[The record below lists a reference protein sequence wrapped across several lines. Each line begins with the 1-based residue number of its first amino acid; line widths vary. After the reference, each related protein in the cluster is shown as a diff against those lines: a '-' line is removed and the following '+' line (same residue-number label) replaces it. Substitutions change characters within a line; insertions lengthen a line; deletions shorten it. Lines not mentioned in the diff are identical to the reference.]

1 MSCFAEIYDR
11 INLKNDQQDRTFLSG
26 IGGAY
31 GKMGFVHEKPGTH
44 RQGADT
50 GRGHTGRFLS
60 SGGPCLAEKQAG
72 AVSDLETVGGQ
83 ANLPTFL
90 GMYRRLGA
98 SGRDKPSWSGPGGKR
113 GSSVDLEPETGRL
126 VFSKVR
132 DTAMP
137 NLLDV
142 WLFEKGKMVAFSRT
156 LTERKT
162 KEVEEIHW
170 MWPDEIRRL
179 YDGGRMVPSLGYFF
193 SEIEGMPGE
202 VRSR

>member
-50 GRGHTGRFLS
+50 GRGHTGRVLS
-60 SGGPCLAEKQAG
+60 SGGPCLAEKQAW
-72 AVSDLETVGGQ
+72 AVSDFETVGGQ

-113 GSSVDLEPETGRL
+113 GSRRRSGAGNGQAR
-126 VFSKVR
+126 F
-132 DTAMP
+132 
-137 NLLDV
+137 
-142 WLFEKGKMVAFSRT
+142 FKGAGHGDAESSGCLAF
-156 LTERKT
+156 
-162 KEVEEIHW
+162 
-170 MWPDEIRRL
+170 
-179 YDGGRMVPSLGYFF
+179 
-193 SEIEGMPGE
+193 
-202 VRSR
+202 